1 LSPMEAAS
9 PMHSSGPCT
18 VEAGS
23 GWRSHPFRQSMPG
36 FSISEVG
43 MRLPGC
49 LAKVPRAVYHPHIVV
64 RLPPIAVDC
73 REGIAGLGIGR

>member
-1 LSPMEAAS
+1 
-9 PMHSSGPCT
+9 MHSSAPCT

>member
-1 LSPMEAAS
+1 
-9 PMHSSGPCT
+9 MHSSGPCT

-43 MRLPGC
+43 TRLPGC

-64 RLPPIAVDC
+64 RLPLLQWIVEKALPGW
-73 REGIAGLGIGR
+73 ESGGKK